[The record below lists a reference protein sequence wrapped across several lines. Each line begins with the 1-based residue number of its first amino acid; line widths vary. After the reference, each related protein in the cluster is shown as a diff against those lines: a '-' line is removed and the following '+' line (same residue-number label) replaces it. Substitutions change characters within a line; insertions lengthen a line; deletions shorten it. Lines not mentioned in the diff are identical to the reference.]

1 MAIDVI
7 TGKVFQPRFQGQ
19 RTAVDLEAIMD
30 EEGVSAQEA
39 VEIALT
45 ERYAGNVFYNTT
57 HASLQDEYNRMHEE
71 ALRSNPNAERH
82 IVSAEEAAQA
92 AGRTGRAAEDLMV
105 SLQGGGANPFL
116 RTESGLG
123 NWRAM
128 DAEGKFGTQRIL
140 NGIDYNVV
148 PEDLAWVA
156 LQESSQETA
165 LKGGHDS
172 GFAVGET
179 GAADD
184 TVRRNM
190 EDAFVSALQLAGLES
205 DLIKKLWTWAEDKL
219 VSDPSFTATR
229 ALLEMYDHE
238 AFQARF
244 PAIKAMHDA
253 GVTRRDIPTPGQYIA
268 YENEIVREMSRVGI
282 DMERL
287 KPDGTREVDVDTI
300 VKDLL
305 VGRVGIDE
313 AISRLNEAKRMMYD
327 VPAAVK
333 EIFLAWAP
341 TDSEGKTTYPE
352 SSLMLAFLDPDD
364 KWSDIQEQIAAA
376 ETAGGAKLRAG
387 LDISRE
393 MAERVANVSNDQAAI
408 WNQFANLK
416 QKEAL
421 FAETLTENIDLDMAT
436 HGVVGEFQLEGIGE
450 GEDYMTGLE
459 LSDLITRRGQRRS
472 AAFSGGGGAM
482 LAGTTTGFGAANA

>member
-1 MAIDVI
+1 MANWWDDPDIAAELAATPGVTFQTDEFGES
-7 TGKVFQPRFQGQ
+7 TGMPLSGTPRHILEA
-19 RTAVDLEAIMD
+19 RTAPEL
-30 EEGVSAQEA
+30 
-39 VEIALT
+39 
-45 ERYAGNVFYNTT
+45 
-57 HASLQDEYNRMHEE
+57 
-71 ALRSNPNAERH
+71 
-82 IVSAEEAAQA
+82 
-92 AGRTGRAAEDLMV
+92 GRTYTGAMSIGEEEDEFQAWKLRMGYGNLPDDTVPQGSIDEFGNRRGMTLWELFDSSLRIGRD
-105 SLQGGGANPFL
+105 NPFVQPSDGADDGSYPNPIA
-116 RTESGLG
+116 TG
-123 NWRAM
+123 
-128 DAEGKFGTQRIL
+128 D
-140 NGIDYNVV
+140 
-148 PEDLAWVA
+148 P
-156 LQESSQETA
+156 
-165 LKGGHDS
+165 GG
-172 GFAVGET
+172 T

-190 EDAFVSALQLAGLES
+190 EDAFVAALQLAGLES
-205 DLIKKLWTWAEDKL
+205 DLIKTLWTWAEDKL

-268 YENEIVREMSRVGI
+268 YENEIVREMNRVGI
-282 DMERL
+282 NAD
-287 KPDGTREVDVDTI
+287 DVTVDT
-300 VKDLL
+300 VVEDLL

-313 AISRLNEAKRMMYD
+313 AISRLDEAKRMMYD
-327 VPAAVK
+327 VPEAVK

-341 TDSEGKTTYPE
+341 TDSEGNTTYPE

-436 HGVVGEFQLEGIGE
+436 HGVVGEFQLEGMGE

>member
-1 MAIDVI
+1 MTFYEDWTPDYIAE
-7 TGKVFQPRFQGQ
+7 
-19 RTAVDLEAIMD
+19 LEAAGAQFSDTGVPLSGLNVAMQTVDPEAEFTETGAGSFLGTLTAEQLGRTYEGALSIG
-30 EEGVSAQEA
+30 EEVAEFQAWKDRMGYGDLPDSTK
-39 VEIALT
+39 IHG
-45 ERYAGNVFYNTT
+45 R
-57 HASLQDEYNRMHEE
+57 SLWE
-71 ALRSNPNAERH
+71 LWGSSRH
-82 IVSAEEAAQA
+82 IGRDFPFNIPGVDD
-92 AGRTGRAAEDLMV
+92 AGGDTYPNPIATGDPA
-105 SLQGGGANPFL
+105 G
-116 RTESGLG
+116 
-123 NWRAM
+123 
-128 DAEGKFGTQRIL
+128 
-140 NGIDYNVV
+140 
-148 PEDLAWVA
+148 
-156 LQESSQETA
+156 
-165 LKGGHDS
+165 
-172 GFAVGET
+172 T

-268 YENEIVREMSRVGI
+268 YENEIVREMNRVGI
-282 DMERL
+282 NAD
-287 KPDGTREVDVDTI
+287 DVTVDT
-300 VKDLL
+300 VVEDLL

-313 AISRLNEAKRMMYD
+313 AISRLDEAKRMMYN
-327 VPAAVK
+327 VPEAVK

-341 TDSEGKTTYPE
+341 TDSEGNTTYPE

>member
-1 MAIDVI
+1 MAEWWQDPEVMAELEAAGDDVRWHKTGWVDPETGEKAMVPI
-7 TGKVFQPRFQGQ
+7 AGIPSDIQQAYNPTVIAREATLAAAGTGSFQEFAAQYELDETGKYVKGTTWTPWELFHMDRQPGGSPF
-19 RTAVDLEAIMD
+19 MD
-30 EEGVSAQEA
+30 PSSIEGDPS
-39 VEIALT
+39 
-45 ERYAGNVFYNTT
+45 Y
-57 HASLQDEYNRMHEE
+57 
-71 ALRSNPNAERH
+71 
-82 IVSAEEAAQA
+82 
-92 AGRTGRAAEDLMV
+92 TGE
-105 SLQGGGANPFL
+105 
-116 RTESGLG
+116 
-123 NWRAM
+123 
-128 DAEGKFGTQRIL
+128 
-140 NGIDYNVV
+140 
-148 PEDLAWVA
+148 
-156 LQESSQETA
+156 
-165 LKGGHDS
+165 KGGHDS
-172 GFAVGET
+172 GFAVGETDGDPAGT

-190 EDAFVSALQLAGLES
+190 EDAFVSALQKAGLES
-205 DLIKKLWTWAEDKL
+205 DLIKTLWTWAEDKL

-244 PAIKAMHDA
+244 PALKAMHDA
-253 GVTRRDIPTPGQYIA
+253 GVTRRDIPTPGQYIL
-268 YENEIVREMSRVGI
+268 YENEIVREMNRVGI
-282 DMERL
+282 NAD
-287 KPDGTREVDVDTI
+287 DVTVDT
-300 VKDLL
+300 VVEDLL

-313 AISRLNEAKRMMYD
+313 AISRLDEAKRMMYD
-327 VPAAVK
+327 VPEAVK

-341 TDSEGKTTYPE
+341 TDSEGNTTYPE